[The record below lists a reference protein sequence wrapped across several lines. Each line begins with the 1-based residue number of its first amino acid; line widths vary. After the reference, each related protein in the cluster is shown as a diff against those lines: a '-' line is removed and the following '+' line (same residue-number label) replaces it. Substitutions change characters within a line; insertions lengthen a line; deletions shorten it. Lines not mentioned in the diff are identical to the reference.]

1 MQSPLFKR
9 INGTRRLVLPFALLV
24 SAAFSGCTPVPLGAE
39 KPVTM
44 SLAPTDSS
52 RLQLAEREAK
62 LGYDSSLTS
71 FAPLQ
76 DGNEALGA
84 RLRFIEAA
92 QNSLDLQYF
101 LMKPDLGG
109 ALIALSLIGAADR
122 GVRVRLLLDDVFT
135 TVDDHGLGLLNAHP
149 NIDVRIFNPSMRPGS
164 KSLGFVTEFSR
175 INRRM
180 HNKSFIADGTFAIV
194 GGRNIADEYFQI
206 NTTSEF
212 ADFEMLVA
220 GPAVEQISAYYD
232 LYWNDDWSIPMEKL
246 RKPPSQDELDDQRAE
261 FEALMMSAR
270 QTYEKAVNDPFLER
284 VIAGKELVLQGRTR
298 VVADSPEKLKVP
310 VPDGQRLVAEDLLR
324 QIKHAKSEVW
334 VLTPYFV
341 PEDYGARL
349 FAEVAQRG
357 VKVRIVTN
365 SLASNNHAYV
375 HAGYRRHR
383 EMLLKAGVE
392 LYEVRADT
400 LQVTGAVPEGDKT
413 GVVMHTKMALID
425 GKDVFIGSLNFDPRS
440 FKQNTEIGF
449 FIDSPKIAG
458 LIDESLHAGLATYTY
473 RLELASDGE
482 FEWHYDYPAAP
493 SVTRKEPGASVWTN
507 FVVGV
512 TELLNVELQ
521 L

>member
-1 MQSPLFKR
+1 MISKSPKF
-9 INGTRRLVLPFALLV
+9 VLQTAGRFLSVALV
-24 SAAFSGCTPVPLGAE
+24 SSLAIAGCTPVPLGAD

-44 SLAPTDSS
+44 SYAPPESS
-52 RLQLAEREAK
+52 RLQMAEDEAK
-62 LGYDSSLTS
+62 LGYDTSLTS
-71 FAPLQ
+71 FAPLA

-84 RLRFIEAA
+84 RLRLIEAA
-92 QNSLDLQYF
+92 QHTLDLQYF

-109 ALIALSLIGAADR
+109 AIIALTLIDAADR
-122 GVRVRLLLDDVFT
+122 GVRVRFLLDDVFT

-220 GPAVEQISAYYD
+220 GPAIPQISAYYD
-232 LYWNDDWSIPMEKL
+232 LYWNDDWSVPIEKL
-246 RKPPSQDELDDQRAE
+246 RDPPSPAELAEKRAE
-261 FEALMMSAR
+261 LEALLIPAR
-270 QTYEKAVNDPFLER
+270 KTYYEALHDPYLER
-284 VIAGKELVLQGRTR
+284 VIAGKELVLEGRTR
-298 VVADSPEKLKVP
+298 VVADTPAKLKVP
-310 VPDGQRLVAEDLLR
+310 VPEGQRIVAEDLLR
-324 QIKHAKSEVW
+324 QIKNAKHDVW
-334 VLTPYFV
+334 ILTPYFV

-349 FAEVAQRG
+349 LAEVAQRG
-357 VKVRIVTN
+357 VKVRVVTN

-392 LYEVRADT
+392 LYEIRADT
-400 LQVTGAVPEGDKT
+400 LQVTGAVPEGDTT

-425 GKDVFIGSLNFDPRS
+425 GKEVFMGSLNFDPRS

-458 LIDESLHAGLATYTY
+458 LIDDNLHEALAAYTY
-473 RLELASDGE
+473 RLELATDGE
-482 FEWHYDYPAAP
+482 LEWHYDYPAAP
-493 SVTRKEPGASVWTN
+493 SITRKEPGATAWTN
-507 FVVGV
+507 FVVGF
-512 TELLNVELQ
+512 TELLNVEPL